1 MDQLTSLRVFA
12 AVAASLSFSQGAN
25 RLGLS
30 PAMASKHIQR
40 LEARVGARLFH
51 RNSRNVSLTEAG
63 AEYLKS
69 VDPLLQGLDEVEA
82 QLSNITNEAKGTLRL
97 TLPVWMANPR
107 FARFLTAYTE
117 AHPGVELDADLTG
130 RRINL
135 VEDGF
140 DLALR
145 VSQSLE
151 EDLIAR
157 KVGDVSFL
165 LVAAPAFLD
174 RIGRPASAAHLNGA
188 PFLVYAEVADNGRIR
203 FGSGTDALDITTRP
217 VLKSGNE
224 TLIYQA
230 ALAGM
235 GFAFLPDWLA
245 ADDVAAGRLELVLP
259 DVAPPTVPLYAIYAN
274 RHFLPA
280 KVRSFLDF
288 LAMQL
293 DRSGR

>member
-69 VDPLLQGLDEVEA
+69 VDPLLQGLDEAEA

-203 FGSGTDALDITTRP
+203 FGSGDRRLGHHDAPGSEKRQRNPDL
-217 VLKSGNE
+217 SGSPRRDG
-224 TLIYQA
+224 LCVPA
-230 ALAGM
+230 GLAGGRRCRCGPVGTGLTRRRPTHRSALCRLRQSTFPACQGPQFS
-235 GFAFLPDWLA
+235 GFFSHA
-245 ADDVAAGRLELVLP
+245 A
-259 DVAPPTVPLYAIYAN
+259 
-274 RHFLPA
+274 
-280 KVRSFLDF
+280 
-288 LAMQL
+288 
-293 DRSGR
+293 